1 MKNRR
6 GILLMLVGV
15 VLILGA
21 GGLLLHNNW
30 QEKNSKEFVSRV
42 IDEFERLVDP
52 FKRETMQLPKQMQ
65 SVVIDGKEYIG
76 SLDFPTLDQSFPI
89 LKNCN
94 DELLKLAP
102 CRYTG
107 SYLKDNMIIAGH
119 NYSSGFGLIKRLEIG
134 DKVFFTDTLGNT
146 LTYKVKD
153 VQEIDGMDIK
163 GMKEKGEW
171 DLTLFTCT
179 YGGQSR
185 YAVRC
190 VKTNEERENIKKVSG

>member
-6 GILLMLVGV
+6 GILLMLVG
-15 VLILGA
+15 LILISGA
-21 GGLLLHNNW
+21 GGLLLYNNW
-30 QEKNSKEFVSRV
+30 QEKKSKKFVVSV
-42 IDEFERLVDP
+42 MDEFEHVVDP
-52 FKRETMQLPKQMQ
+52 FKEEELYLPKQMQ
-65 SVVIDGKEYIG
+65 SIVIDGKEYIG
-76 SLDFPTLDQSFPI
+76 FLDFPTLDQSFPI

-119 NYSSGFGLIKRLEIG
+119 NYNSGFGLIKTLEIG
-134 DKVFFTDTLGNT
+134 DNVLFTDTLGNT

-190 VKTNEERENIKKVSG
+190 VKTNGERENV

>member
-21 GGLLLHNNW
+21 GGLLLYNNW

-119 NYSSGFGLIKRLEIG
+119 NYSTGFGLLKSLEIG
-134 DKVFFTDTLGNT
+134 DPVEFTDTIGNT
-146 LTYKVKD
+146 QEYEVINIEIIEGTDIQGMEEKVG
-153 VQEIDGMDIK
+153 DG
-163 GMKEKGEW
+163 W
-171 DLTLFTCT
+171 DLTLFSCT

-190 VKTNEERENIKKVSG
+190 AKVEE

>member
-21 GGLLLHNNW
+21 GGLLLYNNW
-30 QEKNSKEFVSRV
+30 QEKKSKEFVSRV

-52 FKRETMQLPKQMQ
+52 FKREMMQLPKQMQ

-119 NYSSGFGLIKRLEIG
+119 NYSTGFGLLKSLEIG
-134 DKVFFTDTLGNT
+134 DPVEFTDTIGNT
-146 LTYKVKD
+146 QEYEVINIEIIEGTDIQGMEEKVG
-153 VQEIDGMDIK
+153 DG
-163 GMKEKGEW
+163 W
-171 DLTLFTCT
+171 DLTLFSCT

-190 VKTNEERENIKKVSG
+190 AKVEE

>member
-21 GGLLLHNNW
+21 GGLLLYNNW

-52 FKRETMQLPKQMQ
+52 FKREMMQLPKQMQ

>member
-21 GGLLLHNNW
+21 GGLLLYNNW

-134 DKVFFTDTLGNT
+134 DKVKILRIEGIK
-146 LTYKVKD
+146 LVLEKVKYRS
-153 VQEIDGMDIK
+153 G
-163 GMKEKGEW
+163 
-171 DLTLFTCT
+171 
-179 YGGQSR
+179 
-185 YAVRC
+185 
-190 VKTNEERENIKKVSG
+190 NE

>member
-21 GGLLLHNNW
+21 GGLLLYNNW
-30 QEKNSKEFVSRV
+30 QEKNSKEFVSKV

>member
-21 GGLLLHNNW
+21 GGLLLYNNW

>member
-21 GGLLLHNNW
+21 GGLLLYNNW

-171 DLTLFTCT
+171 DLTVFTCT